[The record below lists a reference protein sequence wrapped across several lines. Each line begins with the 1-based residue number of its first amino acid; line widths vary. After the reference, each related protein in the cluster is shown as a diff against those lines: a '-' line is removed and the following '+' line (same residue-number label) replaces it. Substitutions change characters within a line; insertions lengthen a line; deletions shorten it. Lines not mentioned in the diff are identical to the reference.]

1 MWHACGLAS
10 LLEQKTKEVRDFL
23 FLRRGWKLL
32 REIEGKTREEA
43 GNRQGGGGRWDRI
56 M

>member
-32 REIEGKTREEA
+32 REIEGKLGKKLEIDKEEE
-43 GNRQGGGGRWDRI
+43 GDGI
-56 M
+56 E